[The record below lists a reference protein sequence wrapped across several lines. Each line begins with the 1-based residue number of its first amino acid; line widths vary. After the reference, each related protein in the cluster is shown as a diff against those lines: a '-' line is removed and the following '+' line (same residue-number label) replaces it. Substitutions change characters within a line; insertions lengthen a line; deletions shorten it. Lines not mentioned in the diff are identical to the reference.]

1 MENSVNIL
9 QEIKNRTI
17 TEPGMPL
24 PGTYQNKT
32 IVLKKCLCSH
42 IHSNIIHNS
51 QGVETTQIPTDG
63 WMDQENVATYTH
75 IQTHEIQPSKRRK
88 SCHLKQLELGANYA
102 KWNKPKTNTAWY
114 HLYES
119 FKKVEIH
126 ASKRVEKCLLEGKE
140 ECGWQGYDGIANTE
154 KQRLIKG

>member
-1 MENSVNIL
+1 MNIL

-24 PGTYQNKT
+24 PGTYQKGNKT

-75 IQTHEIQPSKRRK
+75 TYRHMKFNLKKRRK

-114 HLYES
+114 NLYEES
-119 FKKVEIH
+119 FKKVEFMNKESRKVF
-126 ASKRVEKCLLEGKE
+126 ASR
-140 ECGWQGYDGIANTE
+140 
-154 KQRLIKG
+154 KGGMWLAGVMG